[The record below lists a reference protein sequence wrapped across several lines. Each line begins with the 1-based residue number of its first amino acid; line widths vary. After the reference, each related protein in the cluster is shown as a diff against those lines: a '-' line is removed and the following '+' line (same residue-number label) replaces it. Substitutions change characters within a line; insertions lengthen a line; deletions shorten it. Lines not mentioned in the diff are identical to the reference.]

1 MFDLFEDAQE
11 LAQEEYEEQFLKHAR
26 IQANKKGKMLYDM
39 KAITKTEFYLL
50 ENLLKAFK
58 NDLTIDDFKKRLDER
73 SEFEKLGREYERFK
87 KKYKVNYGSELI
99 EKIKEK
105 EKEIEK
111 LERQLAYIY
120 NLFEEVDI
128 DKPVDLIKKV
138 RQLENEN
145 SKLKKELEDQ
155 PSKVETIIENDPAI
169 EAKANAFQKVVAQ
182 LGTENVFN
190 RIEELEK
197 RANLPTQLTE
207 EEENFLFDGQGILTD
222 LVLSLIEQEDYKV
235 QNVLEYATRYLLN
248 WSEFFPQQLK
258 ELEEMEEF
266 DDYY

>member
-1 MFDLFEDAQE
+1 
-11 LAQEEYEEQFLKHAR
+11 
-26 IQANKKGKMLYDM
+26 
-39 KAITKTEFYLL
+39 
-50 ENLLKAFK
+50 
-58 NDLTIDDFKKRLDER
+58 
-73 SEFEKLGREYERFK
+73 
-87 KKYKVNYGSELI
+87 
-99 EKIKEK
+99 
-105 EKEIEK
+105 
-111 LERQLAYIY
+111 
-120 NLFEEVDI
+120 
-128 DKPVDLIKKV
+128 
-138 RQLENEN
+138 
-145 SKLKKELEDQ
+145 
-155 PSKVETIIENDPAI
+155 NDPAI

-197 RANLPTQLTE
+197 KANLPTQLTE